1 MSETVIADDVR
12 IKGEIQSPGDLE
24 LKGTIEGEI
33 ECRSLVVAERA
44 KVTGSVTAERVVV
57 RGEVEGTINGIRVT
71 LASSAKVDGELYCK
85 TLSVDEEAQFQGVS
99 QRVEDPLGKGDKAPD
114 EPAKKAKPETGAE
127 AEPKTGDG
135 GKGGGGD
142 DGIKIRQVV
151 PASGS

>member
-12 IKGEIQSPGDLE
+12 IKGEIYSPGDLE

-99 QRVEDPLGKGDKAPD
+99 QRVEDPLGKGKKAAD
-114 EPAKKAKPETGAE
+114 EPAKKAGTE
-127 AEPKTGDG
+127 ARSESKNAD
-135 GKGGGGD
+135 GD

-151 PASGS
+151 PAAGS